1 MDAIALLEHDVRER
15 VRHSGIDP
23 VSDPQAIRGLI
34 TDALRDYDRQV
45 LRGYAPA
52 LPDAERTAKE
62 LLDTVAGFGPLQR
75 HLDDPEVE
83 EIWINSPTQVF
94 VARQGVAEL
103 TNTVLTQDDVA
114 RLVEQ
119 MLKSTGRR
127 LDLSTPFVDAMLPD
141 GSRLHVV
148 IPDITRSNM
157 AVNIRKFIARATHL
171 SDLVARGMLPTNAAT
186 FLDACVR
193 AGLNIVVAGAT
204 GAGKTTFLRA
214 LTGSVSPL
222 ERIVTVEEVF
232 ELNLTHRDVVA
243 MQCRG
248 ANLEG
253 TGEIN
258 LRRLVKESLRM
269 RPDRVIVGEVREA
282 ESLDLLL
289 ALNSG
294 MPGMATL
301 HANSAREAVTK
312 LTTLPLLAGENVTAQ
327 FVVPTVAQ
335 AIDIVVHIQ
344 RDRTG
349 YRRVNEIAALSGRI
363 EQDAIEVGLM
373 YHTVGDTLTRGDAY
387 PPKAEQF
394 QRAGIDVSALL
405 NGRDTWV

>member
-15 VRHSGIDP
+15 VRHAGIDP
-23 VSDPQAIRGLI
+23 VADPTTTRSLI
-34 TDALRDYDRQV
+34 TDALKDYERQA
-45 LRGYAPA
+45 LRGYVPA
-52 LPDAERTAKE
+52 IADSHQIAKS
-62 LLDTVAGFGPLQR
+62 LLDSVAGFGPLQPY
-75 HLDDPEVE
+75 LDDPEVE
-83 EIWINSPTQVF
+83 EIWINSPSQVF
-94 VARQGVAEL
+94 VARSGVAEL
-103 TNTVLTQDDVA
+103 TPTVLSADDVA

-127 LDLSTPFVDAMLPD
+127 LDLSMPFVDAMLPD

-148 IPDITRSNM
+148 IPDITRAHM
-157 AVNIRKFIARATHL
+157 AVNIRKFVARAAHL
-171 SDLVARGMLPTNAAT
+171 TDLVARGMLPTSAAT

-243 MQCRG
+243 MQCRS

-253 TGEIN
+253 SGEIS

-294 MPGMATL
+294 MPGMATI
-301 HANSAREAVTK
+301 HANSAKEAVTK

-335 AIDIVVHIQ
+335 AVDIVIHIQ
-344 RDRTG
+344 RDRQGHRTV
-349 YRRVNEIAALSGRI
+349 REIAALSGRI
-363 EQDAIEVGLM
+363 ENDAIEVG
-373 YHTVGDTLTRGDAY
+373 TVFRQAQGQLVRADAY
-387 PPKAEQF
+387 PPKPEQF
-394 QRAGIDVSALL
+394 DRVGVDVASIL
-405 NGRDTWV
+405 NGGAPWA

>member
-1 MDAIALLEHDVRER
+1 
-15 VRHSGIDP
+15 
-23 VSDPQAIRGLI
+23 
-34 TDALRDYDRQV
+34 
-45 LRGYAPA
+45 
-52 LPDAERTAKE
+52 
-62 LLDTVAGFGPLQR
+62 
-75 HLDDPEVE
+75 
-83 EIWINSPTQVF
+83 
-94 VARQGVAEL
+94 
-103 TNTVLTQDDVA
+103 
-114 RLVEQ
+114 

-127 LDLSTPFVDAMLPD
+127 LDLSMPFVDAMLPD

-148 IPDITRSNM
+148 IPDITRAHM
-157 AVNIRKFIARATHL
+157 AVNIRKFVARAAHL
-171 SDLVARGMLPTNAAT
+171 TDLVARGMLPTSAAT

-243 MQCRG
+243 MQCRS

-253 TGEIN
+253 SGEIS

-294 MPGMATL
+294 MPGMATI
-301 HANSAREAVTK
+301 HANSAKEAVTK

-335 AIDIVVHIQ
+335 AVDIVIHIQ
-344 RDRTG
+344 RDRQGHRTV
-349 YRRVNEIAALSGRI
+349 REIAALSGRI
-363 EQDAIEVGLM
+363 ENDAIEVG
-373 YHTVGDTLTRGDAY
+373 TVFRQAQGQLVRADAY
-387 PPKAEQF
+387 PPKPEQF
-394 QRAGIDVSALL
+394 DRVGIDVASIL
-405 NGRDTWV
+405 NGGAPWA

>member
-1 MDAIALLEHDVRER
+1 M
-15 VRHSGIDP
+15 
-23 VSDPQAIRGLI
+23 
-34 TDALRDYDRQV
+34 
-45 LRGYAPA
+45 
-52 LPDAERTAKE
+52 
-62 LLDTVAGFGPLQR
+62 
-75 HLDDPEVE
+75 
-83 EIWINSPTQVF
+83 
-94 VARQGVAEL
+94 
-103 TNTVLTQDDVA
+103 
-114 RLVEQ
+114 
-119 MLKSTGRR
+119 
-127 LDLSTPFVDAMLPD
+127 
-141 GSRLHVV
+141 
-148 IPDITRSNM
+148 
-157 AVNIRKFIARATHL
+157 ARAAHL
-171 SDLVARGMLPTNAAT
+171 TDLVARGMLPTSAAT

-243 MQCRG
+243 MQCRS

-253 TGEIN
+253 SGEIS

-294 MPGMATL
+294 MPGMATI
-301 HANSAREAVTK
+301 HANSAKEAVTK

-335 AIDIVVHIQ
+335 AVDIVIHIQ
-344 RDRTG
+344 RDRQGHRTV
-349 YRRVNEIAALSGRI
+349 REIAALSGRI
-363 EQDAIEVGLM
+363 ENDAIEVG
-373 YHTVGDTLTRGDAY
+373 TVFRQAQGQLVRADAY
-387 PPKAEQF
+387 PPKPEQF
-394 QRAGIDVSALL
+394 DRVGVDVASIL
-405 NGRDTWV
+405 NGGAPWA